1 MALKAHI
8 IPVFVEM
15 VLRYDRRV

>member
-15 VLRYDRRV
+15 VLRYNRRV